1 MRIRY
6 VAVLA
11 LALAA
16 CKPQAETE
24 EAANA
29 RMSAEADSV
38 KLGAAQMNVAFANDM
53 KAGNVDS
60 LMSFYADDATVMAPN
75 APAAHGTA
83 AIRAAFNGMMAM
95 GKPTAFTLTSDEVS
109 ANGPMAIERGHYS
122 WTMMGPDNKPMTD
135 NGKYLVHWHRIGGK
149 WKIVQDMWSSDA
161 AAMPM
166 PAAPAAHGARRS

>member
-6 VAVLA
+6 FAVLA

-38 KLGAAQMNVAFANDM
+38 KAGVAQMNVAFANAM
-53 KAGNVDS
+53 KSGNVDS
-60 LMSFYADDATVMAPN
+60 LMARYADDATTMPPN
-75 APAAHGTA
+75 MPAAHGTA
-83 AIRAAFNGMMAM
+83 AIRAAFTGMMTM
-95 GKPTAFTLTSDEVS
+95 GKPTAFALTADEVS

-122 WTMMGPDNKPMTD
+122 YTVMGPDNKPMTD
-135 NGKYLVHWHRIGGK
+135 NGKYLVHWHRIAGK
-149 WKIVQDMWSSDA
+149 WKIMQDMWSSDA

-166 PAAPAAHGARRS
+166 PAPAAHGARRS

>member
-6 VAVLA
+6 FAVLA

-16 CKPQAETE
+16 CKPQPETE
-24 EAANA
+24 AAASA

-38 KLGAAQMNVAFANDM
+38 KLGVAEMNAAFANDM

-60 LMSFYADDATVMAPN
+60 LMVRYADDATVMAPN
-75 APAAHGTA
+75 MPAAHGTA
-83 AIRAAFNGMMAM
+83 AIRAAFTGMLAM
-95 GKPTAFTLTSDEVS
+95 GKPTAFTLTADEVS

-135 NGKYLVHWHRIGGK
+135 NGKYLVHWHKIGGK
-149 WKIVQDMWSSDA
+149 WKIMQDMWSSDA

-166 PAAPAAHGARRS
+166 PAAPAARARRS